1 MAGMATRQDIDK
13 YQSRGLDLR
22 HKERSISRWVGDESA
37 VSRKRYDRV
46 MKQLVYDPA
55 KRGTRLKI
63 VCFVSGSG
71 TNYREIAAKDV
82 NHDYI
87 VFTNRPGCG
96 GVAIARS
103 NKHEVIELSHIP
115 YLKDA
120 RKRYGPGNIPR
131 NSPERV
137 EYEQR
142 LCALIE
148 SRIGREPDLLC
159 LAGYD
164 QWLTDFIVDRYY
176 PRILNVHPGD
186 TTKGYNGLHW
196 VPSAR
201 AILAGDEAIRSSL
214 FFVDKGEDTG
224 PVLVQSKPLNIKETV
239 DRLTSGGRKELSQG
253 LHEITRFAAIHDI
266 AAYEDFKEKAGKEL
280 SRTMELLCKELQEAL
295 KVAGDW
301 KIYPFAVHDL
311 IARGRVQID
320 DRIIYVDGREMPEY
334 GYRIEEHG

>member
-1 MAGMATRQDIDK
+1 
-13 YQSRGLDLR
+13 
-22 HKERSISRWVGDESA
+22 
-37 VSRKRYDRV
+37 
-46 MKQLVYDPA
+46 MKHLVYDPV
-55 KRGTRLKI
+55 KCGTRMTI

-71 TNYREIAAKDV
+71 TNYREIVAKNA

-120 RKRYGPGNIPR
+120 RKRYGSGNIPR
-131 NSPERV
+131 NCPERV
-137 EYEQR
+137 EYEQA

-148 SRIGREPDLLC
+148 SQVGREPDLIC

-164 QWLTDFIVDRYY
+164 QWLSDFIVGRYY

-196 VPSAR
+196 VPSAK
-201 AILAGDEAIRSSL
+201 AIIAGDEVVRSSL

-224 PVLVQSKPLNIKETV
+224 PVLVQSKPINIVQTIDKSTLT
-239 DRLTSGGRKELSQG
+239 DREESLEG
-253 LHEITRFAAIHDI
+253 LHKI
-266 AAYEDFKEKAGKEL
+266 ASYVTMRGIENYEAFQRKAGQEL
-280 SRTMELLCKELQEAL
+280 RDMMELICRNLQEAL

-301 KIYPFAVHDL
+301 KIYPFAVHHL
-311 IARGRVQID
+311 IAQGRVKID
-320 DRIIYVDGREMPEY
+320 GNTVCVDDREMPEY
-334 GYRIEEHG
+334 GYRIDEYE

>member
-1 MAGMATRQDIDK
+1 
-13 YQSRGLDLR
+13 
-22 HKERSISRWVGDESA
+22 
-37 VSRKRYDRV
+37 
-46 MKQLVYDPA
+46 MKQLVYDLIECGVRMTIA
-55 KRGTRLKI
+55 
-63 VCFVSGSG
+63 CFVSGSG
-71 TNYREIAAKDV
+71 TNYREIAAKNPDH
-82 NHDYI
+82 NYL

-96 GVAIARS
+96 GTAIAKK

-120 RKRYGPGNIPR
+120 RKRYGSGSIPR
-131 NSPERV
+131 NCPERV

-148 SRIGREPDLLC
+148 SRIGGEPDLVC

-164 QWLTDFIVDRYY
+164 QWLSDFIVDRYY

-196 VPSAR
+196 VPSAK
-201 AILAGDEAIRSSL
+201 AIIAGDEVIRSSL

-224 PVLVQSKPLNIKETV
+224 PVLVQSRPINILQTIGK
-239 DRLTSGGRKELSQG
+239 LTSTGRDELSKG
-253 LHEITRFAAIHDI
+253 LHNITNFAKTHNIET
-266 AAYEDFKEKAGKEL
+266 YEDFKEKAGEEL
-280 SRTMELLCKELQEAL
+280 FRMMELVSKELQEAL

-311 IARGRVQID
+311 IAQGRVQID
-320 DRIIYVDGREMPEY
+320 GSTVYVDGRKMPEY
-334 GYRIEEHG
+334 GYRIDESE

>member
-1 MAGMATRQDIDK
+1 MT
-13 YQSRGLDLR
+13 
-22 HKERSISRWVGDESA
+22 
-37 VSRKRYDRV
+37 
-46 MKQLVYDPA
+46 
-55 KRGTRLKI
+55 I

-71 TNYREIAAKDV
+71 TNYREIVAKNI

-96 GVAIARS
+96 GVAIARA

-120 RKRYGPGNIPR
+120 RKRYGSGNIPK
-131 NSPERV
+131 NCPERT

-148 SRIGREPDLLC
+148 DRIGGEPDLVC
-159 LAGYD
+159 LVGYD
-164 QWLTDFIVDRYY
+164 QWLTDFIVDKYY

-196 VPSAR
+196 VPSAK
-201 AILAGDEAIRSSL
+201 AILAGDEVIRSSL

-224 PVLVQSKPLNIKETV
+224 PVLVQSKPLNILQTI
-239 DRLTSGGRKELSQG
+239 DRLKLGSREELSKG
-253 LHEITRFAAIHDI
+253 LHEITSFATINDI
-266 AAYEDFKEKAGKEL
+266 ETYEDFEEKAGEEL
-280 SRTMELLCKELQEAL
+280 FGMMELICRNLQEAL

-301 KIYPFAVHDL
+301 KIYPFAVHEL
-311 IARGRVQID
+311 IAQGRVQMDGITV
-320 DRIIYVDGREMPEY
+320 YVDGREVPEY
-334 GYRIEEHG
+334 GYRIDEYE

>member
-1 MAGMATRQDIDK
+1 MTIA
-13 YQSRGLDLR
+13 
-22 HKERSISRWVGDESA
+22 
-37 VSRKRYDRV
+37 
-46 MKQLVYDPA
+46 
-55 KRGTRLKI
+55 
-63 VCFVSGSG
+63 CFVSGSG
-71 TNYREIAAKDV
+71 TNYREIVAKNA

-103 NKHEVIELSHIP
+103 NKHEIVELSHIP

-120 RKRYGPGNIPR
+120 RKRYGSGNIPR
-131 NSPERV
+131 NCPERV
-137 EYEQR
+137 EYEQA

-148 SRIGREPDLLC
+148 NRIGGEPDLIC

-164 QWLTDFIVDRYY
+164 QWLSDFIVDKYY

-196 VPSAR
+196 VPSAK
-201 AILAGDEAIRSSL
+201 AILAGDQVIRSTL

-224 PVLVQSKPLNIKETV
+224 PVLVQSRPTSILQTV
-239 DRLTSGGRKELSQG
+239 DKSTSGGREELSKG
-253 LHEITRFAAIHDI
+253 LHKVTSFAAIHHI
-266 AAYEDFKEKAGKEL
+266 ETYEDFEQKAGQEL
-280 SRTMELLCKELQEAL
+280 LDMMELVCKNLQEAL

-311 IARGRVQID
+311 IAQGRVQID
-320 DRIIYVDGREMPEY
+320 GNTVYVDDREMPEY
-334 GYRIEEHG
+334 GYRIDEYE

>member
-1 MAGMATRQDIDK
+1 
-13 YQSRGLDLR
+13 
-22 HKERSISRWVGDESA
+22 
-37 VSRKRYDRV
+37 
-46 MKQLVYDPA
+46 MKQLVYDPV
-55 KRGTRLKI
+55 KCGTRMTI

-71 TNYREIAAKDV
+71 TNYREIAAKNV

-87 VFTNRPGCG
+87 VFTNRPGCA

-115 YLKDA
+115 YLKGA
-120 RKRYGPGNIPR
+120 RKRYGSANIPR
-131 NSPERV
+131 NCPERV
-137 EYEQR
+137 EYEQE

-148 SRIGREPDLLC
+148 NRIGGKPDLVC

-164 QWLTDFIVDRYY
+164 QWLSDFIVDKYY

-196 VPSAR
+196 VPSAK
-201 AILAGDEAIRSSL
+201 AIIAGDEVIRSSL

-224 PVLVQSKPLNIKETV
+224 SVLVQSKPLNISETIGK
-239 DRLTSGGRKELSQG
+239 LASGGREGLSKG
-253 LHEITRFAAIHDI
+253 LHKIISFAAIHNI
-266 AAYEDFKEKAGKEL
+266 ETYEDFVEKAGEEL
-280 SRTMELLCKELQEAL
+280 LDMMELICKKLQEAL

-320 DRIIYVDGREMPEY
+320 ARTVYVDDREMPEY
-334 GYRIEEHG
+334 GYRMDEHEQLR